1 MQGSLS
7 ILCFLVSYQ
16 GKAAK
21 SFTFLRD
28 RLCKLNNNEKERRSG
43 VLFDDYQL
51 EENSVE
57 FCFTDLTFLV
67 TKKRK
72 AKKEGENLH

>member
-21 SFTFLRD
+21 SFTFLGD
-28 RLCKLNNNEKERRSG
+28 RLCKLNNEKERRSG

-57 FCFTDLTFLV
+57 FCFTDSTFLV